1 MNKYVC
7 QITQRF
13 IFTIHSLNL
22 NIMINLRNLLFV
34 ETVRNSNNT
43 AINNK
48 TTILNIILYFYPI
61 RNVEIILQTFVIC
74 RDLLHR

>member
-1 MNKYVC
+1 MSAKLHNVLFSQYTC
-7 QITQRF
+7 
-13 IFTIHSLNL
+13 LNL
-22 NIMINLRNLLFV
+22 NIIINLRNLLFV
-34 ETVRNSNNT
+34 EKVRNINNT

-61 RNVEIILQTFVIC
+61 RNVEILLQTFVIR